1 MGDYKYLCGGC
12 VKVRDLAGKTMMRH
26 YSRSKGFTL
35 IELMIALLLGLLL
48 SAGIISVFIEGKRSF
63 VQDDEISRVQENGRY
78 SLRLLSRELGMAG
91 FFGGVPD
98 SSDVSG
104 GSVTTDCGLTG
115 IDWLLEG
122 EAPLEVVNSSDNAT
136 DTYYSCFSDDDIE
149 AGTDVVAIKRA
160 SDQPLILDG
169 EWQVTP
175 ESLVSTRYYLHN
187 KNRGLGTVELQQGS
201 GYTDIGTI
209 ATAGN
214 GSDIWEYY
222 ASIFYIGTDDGVPS
236 LCKKELV
243 STGTGISG
251 QLCLVRGIEN
261 LQLELGVDLDADGY
275 ADQFVSDNTDPPVG
289 LGANADQIVS
299 IRVHVLARSINEIHN
314 FTAESRSYRLGGGT
328 TVTTPADQFYR
339 LALSSTIVVRNPTSL
354 VAE

>member
-1 MGDYKYLCGGC
+1 M
-12 VKVRDLAGKTMMRH
+12 RNLAGKTMMRH

-48 SAGIISVFIEGKRSF
+48 SAGIISVFVEGKRNF
-63 VQDDEISRVQENGRY
+63 VQDDEISRVQENARY

-104 GSVTTDCGLTG
+104 GSVTTDCGPSG
-115 IDWLLEG
+115 SDWLLEG
-122 EAPLEVVNSSDNAT
+122 AAPLEVIDNAT
-136 DTYYSCFSDDDIE
+136 NATINTYYSCISGGDIVE
-149 AGTDVVAIKRA
+149 DTDVVAIKRA
-160 SDQPLILDG
+160 SDSPVIKNG

-187 KNRGLGTVELQQGS
+187 KNRGLGAVELEQGS
-201 GYTDIGTI
+201 VYTADIGTI
-209 ATAGN
+209 IGADN

-222 ASIFYIGTDDGVPS
+222 ASIFYIRVDDDGVPS

-243 STGTGISG
+243 STGSGISERR
-251 QLCLVRGIEN
+251 CLVRGIEN

-275 ADQFVSDNTDPPVG
+275 ADQFVSDDTDPPVG
-289 LGANADQIVS
+289 SGANADQIVS
-299 IRVHVLARSINEIHN
+299 VRIHVLARSINEIHN
-314 FTAESRSYRLGGGT
+314 FPAESRSYRLGGGT
-328 TVTTPADQFYR
+328 TFTPDPPDQFYR
-339 LALSSTIVVRNPTSL
+339 LALSATVVIRNPTSL